1 MKDIFDISDILYQI
15 NHYLSLSE
23 KLKFRLANKHVSNIC
38 KNIRFLHIG
47 QILGN
52 KIGFENTELDIMA
65 IRSMSLEI
73 TKEII
78 KHLESPIV
86 VKSSILKIPIGI
98 ILRISYSTKENCI
111 KKLKTEEI
119 FRNKI
124 PTKKYIL
131 DSNWMKKYFPNIY
144 PLLD

>member
-52 KIGFENTELDIMA
+52 KIGFENTEFDKMA
-65 IRSMSLEI
+65 IRNMSLEI
-73 TKEII
+73 IKEII
-78 KHLESPIV
+78 IYLEQSKKI
-86 VKSSILKIPIGI
+86 KSSKSRLPFGV
-98 ILRISYSTKENCI
+98 ILRISNSTKENCI
-111 KKLKTEEI
+111 EKLKDKIAFRHKLVTEKYLLES
-119 FRNKI
+119 KI
-124 PTKKYIL
+124 IRR
-131 DSNWMKKYFPNIY
+131 YFPGV
-144 PLLD
+144 